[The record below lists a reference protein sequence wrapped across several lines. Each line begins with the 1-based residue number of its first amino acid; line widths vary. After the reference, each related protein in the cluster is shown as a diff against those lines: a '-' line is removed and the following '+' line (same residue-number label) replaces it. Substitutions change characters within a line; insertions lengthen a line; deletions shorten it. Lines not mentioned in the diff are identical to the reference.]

1 MTNNVD
7 NSHLIK
13 FNDMLASLYKP
24 GWDRIKLIT
33 IVIGARDMRVNFLRS
48 LLRSSFKLYDVDY

>member
-13 FNDMLASLYKP
+13 FNDILALLHKP

-33 IVIGARDMRVNFLRS
+33 IVIGERDTRVNFLR
-48 LLRSSFKLYDVDY
+48 